1 MSDTLKTYN
10 SGNFRYSDLKKT
22 DLINKK
28 RLANMCID
36 EQELEQFNLLKND
49 IEDDEDSKKS
59 VDSIV

>member
-49 IEDDEDSKKS
+49 IEDDEVSKKS